1 MLTLFTLPKPFIGHI
16 GVIQRNAIRSWTR
29 LHPEVEVLLFG
40 NEEGTAELA
49 AELGLRHFPEV
60 GVNEYGTPFLRSYF
74 QVAEDAARNP
84 LMCYVN
90 ADIILFPDLLDAVAK
105 VNLDHFMMGGRRT
118 DLDVV
123 DPIDF
128 SQNDWAEQ
136 LHEEV
141 RVKGELRGFSAIDYF
156 VYPKGF
162 WGELPPLILGR
173 WYWDNWLVYRARR
186 LGGAMIDASPVVTI
200 VHQNHD
206 YRHIPGVQTKG
217 SGHIQGSIEAFAN
230 RRQIT
235 SIMMTLEDADW
246 KLDPDGLSRNFHW
259 TRWHILNEI
268 ALQAEIHDYPAWLRK
283 PAVWIA
289 RQQWDR
295 NWRRRYA
302 SLLADHP
309 EFLAETGPQLF

>member
-16 GVIQRNAIRSWTR
+16 GMIQRNAIRSWTR

-60 GVNEYGTPFLRSYF
+60 GLNEYGTPLLSSYF
-74 QVAEDAARNP
+74 QVAENAARNP

-105 VNLDHFMMGGRRT
+105 VDLKHFMMGGRRT
-118 DLDVV
+118 DLDVEES
-123 DPIDF
+123 IDF
-128 SQNDWAEQ
+128 TDGDWAGKIHEQ
-136 LHEEV
+136 V
-141 RVKGELRGFSAIDYF
+141 RAKGELKGFSAIDYF
-156 VYPKGF
+156 IYPKGF
-162 WGELPPLILGR
+162 WGELPPLVLGR

-186 LGGAMIDASPVVTI
+186 LGAALIDASEVVTI

-206 YRHIPGVQTKG
+206 YQHIPGVQAKG
-217 SGHIQGSIEAFAN
+217 AGHIQGSIEAFAN
-230 RRQIT
+230 RRQVT
-235 SIMMTLEDADW
+235 SIMMTLEDANW
-246 KLDPDGLSRNFHW
+246 RLGPDGLNRNFHW
-259 TRWHILNEI
+259 SRWHLLNEF
-268 ALQAEIHDYPAWLRK
+268 ALQTEIHDYPAWLRR

-295 NWRRRYA
+295 NWRTRYA
-302 SLLADHP
+302 SLLEDHP
-309 EFLAETGPQLF
+309 EFLAETGPSPF